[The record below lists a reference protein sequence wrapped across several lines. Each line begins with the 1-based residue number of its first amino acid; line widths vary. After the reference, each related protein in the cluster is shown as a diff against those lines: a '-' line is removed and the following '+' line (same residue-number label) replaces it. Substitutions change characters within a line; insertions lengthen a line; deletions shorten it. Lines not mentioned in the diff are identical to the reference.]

1 MSGFSAKL
9 TCGGPCP
16 ASPLLRSGY
25 PYSFTFVQENVPGGA
40 FVPCHLNRKPQRWSD
55 NRECHPHRAT
65 VRDRAGQPPRRPHT
79 PVLSPRGLRF
89 PAPLDHLSAVDEYGD
104 VLFDGGGSFP
114 EKLHIGTYAIF
125 LLLVVIATTRPIRL
139 EGDEVRLFK
148 ATLLYSLLLLWLVPY
163 LFVIGRAGSAGFI
176 IDSYLVSCAA
186 AMIMLALG
194 DHVRRALGNVIVG
207 MIVLSA
213 IIGTI
218 EAVTQHRFL
227 PYPLVELDFRP
238 IGLSAHPLALG
249 ALCTT
254 AIGFVALTRWRIWVC
269 ALCIFILFIGTA
281 ASGAR
286 TALLLAC
293 GEILFLLVFLPWP
306 DLSPRHQRQAK
317 LLVLMLTLAGGAIL
331 IAILFSAGL
340 LNRFSNTLFD
350 QNYDARVKIYDV
362 FKFVEW
368 RDILLGMNPNELL
381 KIVNEKLNLPFIEST
396 PVVLTLLFGLPIAL
410 LFAFAFFRFLFKLL
424 RNTPRAA
431 HIAAAASILAA
442 LSNNALSSKAPD
454 IMLLVILLLAYRK
467 PDGRQTGTP
476 LQGQPASTA
485 T

>member
-1 MSGFSAKL
+1 MYPGARSSPAVSIASRNAGRIIVSVTPTEQQFVTAQASRQDAL
-9 TCGGPCP
+9 TLLFFLL
-16 ASPLLRSGY
+16 AAFAFLLRSTIS
-25 PYSFTFVQENVPGGA
+25 PQLMNMVMSYSTE
-40 FVPCHLNRKPQRWSD
+40 
-55 NRECHPHRAT
+55 
-65 VRDRAGQPPRRPHT
+65 
-79 PVLSPRGLRF
+79 
-89 PAPLDHLSAVDEYGD
+89 
-104 VLFDGGGSFP
+104 GGSFP

-340 LNRFSNTLFD
+340 LDRFSNTLFD